1 MKFFKQK
8 NTLFISNI
16 PKDQW
21 IKCPITG
28 NIIYKNIIKE
38 NYMVDLKTN
47 YHFPLEARERIKL
60 LIDNNSFKEF
70 DFNIESLDPINFN
83 TETYSYKKKIEEYQK
98 KTGLKEAVICG
109 LGNINNI
116 PVSISIMDFRFMGA
130 SMGSVVG
137 EKITRSIE
145 RAIEN
150 KIPLIIVSSSGG
162 ARMQEGIFSLMQMV
176 KTSAALEKLNKIKLP
191 YISILT
197 NPTMGGVMASFASL
211 GDIILAEPK
220 ALIGF
225 AGPRVIKSTTQQK
238 ELPKNFQT
246 SEFLLKKGLID
257 QIVDRKNMK
266 NKIYS
271 LLKILYLKTS

>member
-8 NTLFISNI
+8 NKLFINKI
-16 PKDQW
+16 PKDTW

-28 NIIYKNIIKE
+28 NIIYKNILKE
-38 NYMVDLKTN
+38 NNMVDFKTN
-47 YHFPLEARERIKL
+47 HHFFLEAKDRIKL
-60 LIDNNSFKEF
+60 LIDNHSFKEF
-70 DFNIESLDPINFN
+70 DINMESIDPIEFH
-83 TETYSYKKKIEEYQK
+83 TETYSYKEKIKEYQK
-98 KTGLKEAVICG
+98 KTGLKEAVISG
-109 LGNINNI
+109 LGNVNNI
-116 PVSISIMDFRFMGA
+116 PVSISVMDFRFMGG

-145 RAIEN
+145 RAITN

-176 KTSAALEKLNKIKLP
+176 KTSAALEKLSQYKLP

-257 QIVDRKNMK
+257 QIVERKDMK
-266 NKIYS
+266 ERIYS
-271 LLKILYLKTS
+271 FLKILYLNI